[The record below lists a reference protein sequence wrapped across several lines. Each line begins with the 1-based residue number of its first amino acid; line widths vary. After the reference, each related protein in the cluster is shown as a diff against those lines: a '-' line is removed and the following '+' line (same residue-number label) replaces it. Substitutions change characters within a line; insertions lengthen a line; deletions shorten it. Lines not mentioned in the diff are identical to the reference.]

1 MTHLCRSNLNPIVLA
16 SYSMLPKLHR
26 KIKELMDDSK
36 RTLADVVVCDQVD
49 IKTDEVRYL
58 SEWDIDLL
66 TSRDFITDAIPA

>member
-1 MTHLCRSNLNPIVLA
+1 MLA